1 MADFSED
8 LFFSTITEWG
18 AKLKPKEISALELA
32 RAFSARL
39 EKLGPRYNA
48 LALPLSE
55 RAIKKAKELDGDMK
69 ARSFSQPVDGHSIR
83 SERSVE
89 PCRRTDHLGRQ
100 ALCRSGFRL

>member
-18 AKLKPKEISALELA
+18 AKLRSKEISALELA

-55 RAIKKAKELDGDMK
+55 RAIKKAKELDGR
-69 ARSFSQPVDGHSIR
+69 AVLRAAPEAPWQPAWFPSRSDRRPRAPFSRPRHF
-83 SERSVE
+83 
-89 PCRRTDHLGRQ
+89 
-100 ALCRSGFRL
+100 AA